1 MTVNDYEILRDY
13 EHLGAFRTM
22 ICKYYDFVAD
32 IAPKVPQP
40 FI

>member
-22 ICKYYDFVAD
+22 ICKYDFVAD